1 MRGTEHS
8 LLAAHRPVAVY
19 LNQTY
24 WGIYWLRERVSADFL
39 QSNLGIADPDLLED
53 GDPPIVQEGNLD
65 YWNEMWQYLETHDP
79 SDPQVFTEIRS
90 RYIDTDN
97 YADYNIINI
106 FAANW
111 DWPHNN
117 TLRFHDRSGPHPFRW
132 VLWNVDNAWASEL
145 PVTHNT
151 LAWATRD
158 TLRDDLAYGGADD
171 PAMLWGTVILRR
183 LLENTEFRRTF
194 INRFADLLNT
204 SLSTGNVQARTGA
217 LAAAIQDE
225 VPLEIARWADW
236 WTMDTWMENLNLLH
250 VFAEE
255 RPEILRAHLVEHFGL
270 AGTAALT
277 LEPSEGD
284 GTVEVNTVAP
294 ASFPWTGIYFRDLP
308 IILAAGP
315 ASGWQFAG
323 WSDPDLPG
331 EAAITLALDGD
342 RTLHARF
349 VRSGSGVEPGGAP
362 ALAYALD
369 PIAPNPFRS
378 GTAIG
383 FALPVSGPVRLDIYN
398 VLGEKVRA
406 LVAQRMEAGSH
417 RAVWDGRTDAGRPAA
432 SGVYVVRLEADRF
445 LAARRALLL
454 R

>member
-1 MRGTEHS
+1 M
-8 LLAAHRPVAVY
+8 
-19 LNQTY
+19 
-24 WGIYWLRERVSADFL
+24 
-39 QSNLGIADPDLLED
+39 
-53 GDPPIVQEGNLD
+53 
-65 YWNEMWQYLETHDP
+65 
-79 SDPQVFTEIRS
+79 
-90 RYIDTDN
+90 
-97 YADYNIINI
+97 
-106 FAANW
+106 
-111 DWPHNN
+111 
-117 TLRFHDRSGPHPFRW
+117 
-132 VLWNVDNAWASEL
+132 
-145 PVTHNT
+145 
-151 LAWATRD
+151 
-158 TLRDDLAYGGADD
+158 
-171 PAMLWGTVILRR
+171 
-183 LLENTEFRRTF
+183 
-194 INRFADLLNT
+194 
-204 SLSTGNVQARTGA
+204 QARTGA

-236 WTMDTWMENLNLLH
+236 WTTDTWMKNLNLLH

-255 RPEILRAHLVEHFGL
+255 RPDILRAYLVEQFGL

-349 VRSGSGVEPGGAP
+349 VQSGSGVEPGGAP

-398 VLGEKVRA
+398 VLGEKVRT

-417 RAVWDGRTDAGRPAA
+417 RAVWDGRFVIETRFAGNIFVGPTG
-432 SGVYVVRLEADRF
+432 SGAFD
-445 LAARRALLL
+445 RALRDRLSMFPTAVRPSLPALWDRKGLL
-454 R
+454 AVPHADYVRETGRARPHIRCKFMPVESLMGASFAVV